1 MYIFTDRDLFEN
13 TTLPNSIMVKTD
25 TRIRALGMLKA
36 GLTQAQVAKDV
47 GVVRTAAVKKV
58 ISKFVHKRSW
68 NTRKLE
74 NKLSN
79 RGHMCSKNMVHRFLR
94 LNVGARSFRRQVI
107 TKINKN
113 MRNVV
118 FNSPGR
124 GATGNSKTGVKSNLL
139 TSALTISQQL
149 EIGTDCIWGRDK
161 KNVKP
166 MEKSK
171 FSAKIMIWG
180 AMTATGASALHIL
193 PQNQTLAALYYQEN
207 WGLGTP
213 HSTPKPDCNCSV
225 LSGELGP
232 RHSTFYPKT
241 RL

>member
-79 RGHMCSKNMVHRFLR
+79 RGHKCSKNTVHRFHR
-94 LNVGARSFRRQVI
+94 LNVGARSFKRQVI

-113 MRNVV
+113 RRNVV
-118 FNSPGR
+118 FNSPG
-124 GATGNSKTGVKSNLL
+124 
-139 TSALTISQQL
+139 
-149 EIGTDCIWGRDK
+149 
-161 KNVKP
+161 
-166 MEKSK
+166 
-171 FSAKIMIWG
+171 
-180 AMTATGASALHIL
+180 
-193 PQNQTLAALYYQEN
+193 
-207 WGLGTP
+207 
-213 HSTPKPDCNCSV
+213 
-225 LSGELGP
+225 
-232 RHSTFYPKT
+232 
-241 RL
+241 